1 MGSKSTTPASVQF
14 LVMCLPL
21 VEGDDS
27 VIFTSI
33 FGPLVGFITFFF
45 IKNCVERFS
54 SGFVFFFF
62 FLEKIRVSEG
72 RRRMRM
78 SMRGRPALA
87 EGRFLL
93 EKIMSSEGR
102 DIYLN

>member
-45 IKNCVERFS
+45 YQELCREVQFGPR
-54 SGFVFFFF
+54 F
-62 FLEKIRVSEG
+62 FLFWKKSESAKG
-72 RRRMRM
+72 
-78 SMRGRPALA
+78 G
-87 EGRFLL
+87 G
-93 EKIMSSEGR
+93 GGGGG
-102 DIYLN
+102 